1 MSITNYS
8 ELQAAIGRWLSRTDM
23 ASVAPDLITLAET
36 RLNRN
41 LRVRQ
46 METMVTQ
53 DITGPVVAFPADWLE
68 LRGRPTVDGMPLNFV
83 TSDQMQERCGGM
95 ARYEGDYYTIRGDD
109 LVVGSRIADTVELG
123 YTYYARIP
131 SLTEAAPTNWLLS
144 TGPDIYL
151 YGSLL
156 EAEPYLKNDP
166 RLETW
171 RSLFQVALGDLQASS
186 EKARFSGGS
195 LEIRQ

>member
-1 MSITNYS
+1 MSITNYA
-8 ELQAAIGRWLSRTDM
+8 EMQAAIGRWLNRTDL
-23 ASVAPDLITLAET
+23 APVAPDLITLAET
-36 RLNRN
+36 RFNRN

-46 METMVTQ
+46 MESTMTQ
-53 DITGPVVAFPADWLE
+53 TIAGPVVAFPPDWLE
-68 LRGRPTVDGMPLNFV
+68 LLGEPTVDGAPLHFV
-83 TSDQMQERCGGM
+83 TSDQMRERRGGM
-95 ARYEGDYYTIRGDD
+95 GRYEGDFYTIRGND
-109 LVVGSRIADTVELG
+109 LVVGSRIDDTVELE

-131 SLTEAAPTNWLLS
+131 ALSTAAPKNWLLA

-166 RLETW
+166 RIETW
-171 RSLFQVALGDLQASS
+171 RSLLQVALGDLQASS
-186 EKARFSGGS
+186 DKARFSGGS

>member
-1 MSITNYS
+1 MSITNYA

-23 ASVAPDLITLAET
+23 AIVAPDLITLAET

-46 METMVTQ
+46 METTVTQ
-53 DITGPVVAFPADWLE
+53 TISGPVNAFPADWLE
-68 LRGRPTVDGMPLNFV
+68 LRGEPTVDGVPLRFV
-83 TSDQMQERCGGM
+83 TSDQMQERSGGM
-95 ARYEGDYYTIRGDD
+95 GRFEGDFYTIRGND
-109 LVVGSRIADTVELG
+109 LVVGSRIANTVSLA

-131 SLTEAAPTNWLLS
+131 ALTDAAPQNWLLI

-166 RLETW
+166 RMETW
-171 RSLFQVALGDLQASS
+171 RALFQVALGDLQVSS

-195 LEIRQ
+195 LEIRP

>member
-1 MSITNYS
+1 MSITNYA
-8 ELQAAIGRWLSRTDM
+8 ELQGAIGRWLSRTDM
-23 ASVAPDLITLAET
+23 AIVAPDLITLAET

-46 METMVTQ
+46 METTVTQ
-53 DITGPVVAFPADWLE
+53 TISGPVNAFPADWLE
-68 LRGRPTVDGMPLNFV
+68 LRGEPAVDETPLRFV
-83 TSDQMQERCGGM
+83 TSDQMQERSGGM
-95 ARYEGDYYTIRGDD
+95 GRYEGDFYTIRGND
-109 LVVGSRIADTVELG
+109 LVVGSRIANTVELG

-131 SLTEAAPTNWLLS
+131 ALTDAAPQNWLL
-144 TGPDIYL
+144 TEGPDIYL

-166 RLETW
+166 RMETW
-171 RSLFQVALGDLQASS
+171 RALFQVALGDLQASS
-186 EKARFSGGS
+186 DKARFSGGS

>member
-46 METMVTQ
+46 METTVTQ

-109 LVVGSRIADTVELG
+109 LVVGSRIADTVELE

-131 SLTEAAPTNWLLS
+131 SLTAAAPTNWLLS